1 MKHEKRMS
9 LTEFPELNAREREI
23 LQFIIQDFIKTASP
37 IASKTLVEA
46 HRLNVSS
53 ATIRNAMNS
62 LELKGF
68 LDHPHT
74 SAGRIPTEMGY
85 RFYVDSLM
93 RLTRLSANEQR
104 ALDQIT
110 AQLNADIDDAVITA
124 ARLLAKLSNLLAV
137 VIAPKLGNGIFHR
150 LELISLSSTR
160 LLIVLTIQSGITKT
174 ISIEVQ
180 SEISRKDL
188 ERVSGILNERLQ
200 GRKLSEIARHIHEM
214 LHEFESSDETGLIRI
229 FIDSADTIFDDQQ
242 IRKFHF
248 GGAEYMAMQPEFND
262 LSKYRSIVELIE
274 DEDMIIHLFENDSTT
289 DNEVRVRIGTENKLT
304 QIEQCSVVSTKY
316 SIGTVSG
323 SIGLVGPKRMNY
335 PRMVSLVEQLAT
347 RFNKVKIDNI

>member
-1 MKHEKRMS
+1 
-9 LTEFPELNAREREI
+9 
-23 LQFIIQDFIKTASP
+23 
-37 IASKTLVEA
+37 
-46 HRLNVSS
+46 
-53 ATIRNAMNS
+53 
-62 LELKGF
+62 
-68 LDHPHT
+68 
-74 SAGRIPTEMGY
+74 
-85 RFYVDSLM
+85 M
-93 RLTRLSANEQR
+93 RLSRLSVNEQR
-104 ALDQIT
+104 ALDQIS
-110 AQLNADIDDAVITA
+110 AQLNTDIDDAVVTA

-180 SEISRKDL
+180 SEISRRDL

-200 GRKLSEIARHIHEM
+200 GRKLSDIARHMNEM
-214 LHEFESSDETGLIRI
+214 LREFESTDDTGLIRI

-242 IRKFHF
+242 VRKFHF

-274 DEDMIIHLFENDSTT
+274 DEDMIIHLFENEPAF
-289 DNEVRVRIGTENKLT
+289 DNEVRVRIGSENKLT
-304 QIEQCSVVSTKY
+304 QIEQCSVVSTQY

-323 SIGLVGPKRMNY
+323 TIGLVGPKRMNY

-347 RFNKVKIDNI
+347 RFNKVKFDTL